1 MYIFS
6 EMYNFQIYR
15 PDDMIGN
22 ELKTLLKRQD
32 FSSTLFHTG
41 ALKQDSLVRPS
52 QGHLAGHRKWRQKI
66 PENFSSRPL

>member
-41 ALKQDSLVRPS
+41 AL
-52 QGHLAGHRKWRQKI
+52 
-66 PENFSSRPL
+66 